1 MSQRLRVGLL
11 LAVALLAYA
20 NTLPNQF
27 TLDDNVYIQSNPMV
41 TDFAVAKLFVP
52 TAFNN
57 IFRPLTFATFAL
69 EWAIEGPHPFGYH
82 LVNLLLHALV
92 ALLLYL
98 TLRKLLESVP
108 RGDIAAFVAAL
119 LFAVHP
125 LHTEAVASISCRSEL
140 LAMGF
145 LLAAWLLHMEDRTV
159 FAVLAFVLALLSKES
174 ALAFVPLVFIGD
186 YARGKWKPTLRYAS
200 IVIVAAAYL
209 GVLWKAEG
217 GRFGA
222 PGVPFLDNPLLH
234 LPASLR
240 IPNALR
246 IAWKYVWL
254 QVYPVTLSSDYS
266 YNAILLYGK
275 WSKNAPAVIGALLV
289 IGLWV
294 WAFWTRHKEWFL
306 AGAIYLAGFAV
317 TANVLMPTGTIMG
330 ERLAYLPSAGF
341 CLLLALLWLR
351 LEGRERRLAWGML
364 AVVIAAFGTRTMLR
378 NRDWYDNFTLFS
390 ADVKAAPGSAKIHSN
405 LGTQYY
411 ALGQLEAASRE
422 FDMAL
427 RIYPDLAEPYGYK
440 ALIASRRGDD
450 GQARQWL
457 EKALSMTP
465 KASPNYSVFA
475 MGLAAVEMKMG
486 ANEDALK
493 LLDQEVAE
501 SPRTSGAWSNRAV
514 IRYQRGDV
522 ASARSDAEMALHLD
536 PSNTQARNLL
546 AILSRSVPATAN

>member
-1 MSQRLRVGLL
+1 MSQRLRMSLL

-27 TLDDNVYIQSNPMV
+27 TLDDNVYIQGNPMV
-41 TDFAVAKLFVP
+41 TDFAVAKLFAP

-57 IFRPLTFATFAL
+57 IFRPFTFATFAL

-82 LVNLLLHALV
+82 LVNFLLHAV
-92 ALLLYL
+92 IALLLYL
-98 TLRKLLESVP
+98 TLCKLLESVP

-125 LHTEAVASISCRSEL
+125 IHTEAVASISCRSEL

-145 LLAAWLLHMEDRTV
+145 LLVAWLLHMEDRPV

-174 ALAFVPLVFIGD
+174 ALAFVPLVFVGD

-200 IVIVAAAYL
+200 IVIAAAAYL

-234 LPASLR
+234 LPANLR

-275 WSKNAPAVIGALLV
+275 WPKNAPAVIATLLV
-289 IGLWV
+289 FGLWV
-294 WAFWTRHKEWFL
+294 WAFWTRGKEWFL

-317 TANVLMPTGTIMG
+317 TANILMPTGTIMG
-330 ERLAYLPSAGF
+330 ERLVYLPSAGF
-341 CLLLALLWLR
+341 CLLLALLWLY
-351 LEGRERRLAWGML
+351 LESRERRLAWGLL
-364 AVVIAAFGTRTMLR
+364 AVILVAFGTRTMLR
-378 NRDWYDNFTLFS
+378 NRDWHDNFTLFS
-390 ADVKAAPGSAKIHSN
+390 ADVKAVPGSAKVHSN

-411 ALGQLEAASRE
+411 ALGQLDEASKQ
-422 FDMAL
+422 FNMAL
-427 RIYPDLAEPYGYK
+427 SIYPDLAEAFGYK

-450 GQARQWL
+450 RQARQWL
-457 EKALSMTP
+457 EKALSMTT
-465 KASPNYSVFA
+465 KDSPNYPVFA
-475 MGLAAVEMKMG
+475 MDLVAVEMKMG
-486 ANEDALK
+486 ATGDALRI
-493 LLDQEVAE
+493 LDRVIGEC
-501 SPRTSGAWSNRAV
+501 PRTWEAWLTRAA
-514 IRYQRGDV
+514 IRFHQGDV
-522 ASARSDAEMALHLD
+522 AGARSDAEMVLHLD
-536 PSNTQARNLL
+536 PSNTKARNLL
-546 AILSRSVPATAN
+546 AILPGSVPATAN

>member
-1 MSQRLRVGLL
+1 MSQRMRVGVL

-20 NTLPNQF
+20 NTLANQF
-27 TLDDNVYIQSNPMV
+27 TLDDNVYIQGNPMT
-41 TDFAVAKLFVP
+41 TDFAVAKLFTP
-52 TAFNN
+52 TAFNS

-69 EWAIEGPHPFGYH
+69 EWAIEGSHPFGYH
-82 LVNLLLHALV
+82 LVNLLLHAVV

-98 TLRKLLESVP
+98 TLCKLLEPMP
-108 RGDIAAFVAAL
+108 RGDIVAFVAAL

-125 LHTEAVASISCRSEL
+125 IHTEAVASISCRSEL

-145 LLAAWLLHMEDRTV
+145 LLAAWSLHMEDRPV
-159 FAVLAFVLALLSKES
+159 FAALAFVLALLSKES

-186 YARGKWKPTLRYAS
+186 YARGKWKPRLRYAS
-200 IVIVAAAYL
+200 FVIASAAYL
-209 GVLWKAEG
+209 GVLWKVEG

-254 QVYPVTLSSDYS
+254 QVYPVSLSSDYS

-275 WSKNAPAVIGALLV
+275 WSKSALAVIGALLV
-289 IGLWV
+289 IGLWA
-294 WAFWTRHKEWFL
+294 WAFWTRRKEWFL
-306 AGAIYLAGFAV
+306 AVTIYLAGFAV

-341 CLLLALLWLR
+341 CLLLALLWLY
-351 LEGRERRLAWGML
+351 LEGRERRLAWGLL
-364 AVVIAAFGTRTMLR
+364 AVIIVAFGTRTMLR
-378 NRDWYDNFTLFS
+378 NRDWHDNFTLFS
-390 ADVKAAPGSAKIHSN
+390 ADVKAVPGSAKVHSN

-411 ALGQLEAASRE
+411 ALGQLDEAGKQ
-422 FDMAL
+422 FNIAL
-427 RIYPDLAEPYGYK
+427 SIYPDLAEAFGYK
-440 ALIASRRGDD
+440 ALIASRNGDD
-450 GQARQWL
+450 RQARQWL
-457 EKALSMTP
+457 EKALSLTSR
-465 KASPNYSVFA
+465 ASPNYPVMA
-475 MGLAAVEMKMG
+475 VNLAALEMKMG
-486 ANEDALK
+486 ANDDALK
-493 LLDQEVAE
+493 LLDQEIAE

-514 IRYQRGDV
+514 VHYQRGDV

-546 AILSRSVPATAN
+546 AILSGSVPARAN